1 MVYYLPFFILILF
14 LKNYINL
21 LQYYAEFLKLGNF
34 LNWTACLRWLLILT
48 CTLECCT
55 TMVMAFLGSCI
66 SFNSLNGLF
75 VLRLFE
81 AYWVSKHCTRS
92 PQLSRWAVLQPLCI
106 LMRCSYSQVFPF
118 FAYKCCVTFVAD
130 CTLDDQCHLRWK
142 QRRWSPFSNE
152 MPKQSFD
159 SSALGAVFNCM
170 DLELWFKTL

>member
-34 LNWTACLRWLLILT
+34 LNWTACLGWLLILT

-92 PQLSRWAVLQPLCI
+92 PQLSLNDEMSSFSTTVHPDA
-106 LMRCSYSQVFPF
+106 SFPF
-118 FAYKCCVTFVAD
+118 SSISIFCLQMLCNLCCWLYFGWPMSSPMKTTQMITFLKWNAE
-130 CTLDDQCHLRWK
+130 TKFW
-142 QRRWSPFSNE
+142 
-152 MPKQSFD
+152 
-159 SSALGAVFNCM
+159 
-170 DLELWFKTL
+170 